1 MATVADLI
9 AIDPKNVTRSLLQGA
24 EKLSAAPADATFDF
38 STVQQI
44 DAGGVHALEQVAR
57 IANEKSVHI
66 VLRAVN
72 VDVYKVLKLVKL
84 TQRFSFEN

>member
-1 MATVADLI
+1 MATVAELI
-9 AIDPKNVTRSLLQGA
+9 AIDPQNVTRSLLQAA
-24 EKLSAAPADATFDF
+24 EKLSSTPAAATVDF
-38 STVQQI
+38 TSVPKI

-57 IANEKSVHI
+57 IANEQSVRV
-66 VLRAVN
+66 VLRGVS